1 MKTHEMNLQPKYFD
15 FMKDG
20 TKRIELRLYDE
31 KRSQIGLGDIIEFS
45 KSENDKLKAEV
56 IGLLR
61 YNSFKDL
68 FEDFDISILADA
80 SMTKE
85 ERMKPSIINPSRK
98 KRIAAGSGTKVED
111 VNRLLKQF
119 DQMQQLMKKFTG
131 KNSKMNIRKARKK
144 IAGMNFDKLT
154 GKGGGNLPF

>member
-1 MKTHEMNLQPKYFD
+1 MSMKENSWYNIKYENTWNEFA
-15 FMKDG
+15 
-20 TKRIELRLYDE
+20 TKILRFYERGDKTYRASPLWW
-31 KRSQIGLGDIIEFS
+31 KRSQIELGDIIEFS

-85 ERMKPSIINPSRK
+85 ELLSVLSEFYTPEKQAEHGVVGI
-98 KRIAAGSGTKVED
+98 
-111 VNRLLKQF
+111 RL
-119 DQMQQLMKKFTG
+119 
-131 KNSKMNIRKARKK
+131 KM
-144 IAGMNFDKLT
+144 L
-154 GKGGGNLPF
+154 